1 MQYKNFKKQINESNK
16 FLKLNKNNVNLVS
29 LSFLHILRPQY
40 DLIKNFNSFYL
51 KYRISYHLKYSTIKF
66 LKYLFSYFQD
76 KKKLSKEV
84 DLLILSNFTN
94 LNHLNNK
101 LDFYFGNLQYFLNKN
116 KINCHTVFRNFTR
129 LSTNELRKK
138 NKIKNHHFL
147 DDFDKINCEISYFF
161 LFFFEYLKYK
171 IFSFQKNKNF
181 LNNKNFSFLNF
192 LTGISSL
199 RLANLILKF
208 IKESNPKMILI
219 TLEGHAWEKVLTRKL
234 REKYPKIII
243 AGYQFSVLSKNTNSL
258 FLKLDKKYEQDFI
271 FTKNKIHKNFF
282 IHKGFE
288 PSKIKILGDLKKE
301 KIQISKIRKIN
312 NIIICP
318 EALDYENEVMFSFAE
333 NCAKKINDYNFIFR
347 PHPSYNKK
355 FISRYKNLK
364 ISKTTL
370 KNDLLKSK
378 ILIYRGSSVCYY
390 AKDYKI
396 LPIYL
401 KTKNEISIDPLY
413 YFKRRECK
421 ILSVNDLK
429 KFIYKTPNLESKIKK
444 LLKINMQFSEKPNLS
459 IIKKI
464 LNDK

>member
-1 MQYKNFKKQINESNK
+1 MQYKNFKKRINESNK

-51 KYRISYHLKYSTIKF
+51 KYRISYHLKYSIIKF

-76 KKKLSKEV
+76 KKKLSKEI

-101 LDFYFGNLQYFLNKN
+101 IDFYFGNLQYFLNKN
-116 KINCHTVFRNFTR
+116 KINCHTVYRNFTR

-161 LFFFEYLKYK
+161 LFFFEYLKFK
-171 IFSFQKNKNF
+171 MFSFRKNKNF
-181 LNNKNFSFLNF
+181 LKNKNFSFLNF
-192 LTGISSL
+192 LTGISSV
-199 RLANLILKF
+199 RMANLILKF

-219 TLEGHAWEKVLTRKL
+219 TLEGHAWEKVITRKL

-282 IHKGFE
+282 IHK
-288 PSKIKILGDLKKE
+288 
-301 KIQISKIRKIN
+301 
-312 NIIICP
+312 
-318 EALDYENEVMFSFAE
+318 
-333 NCAKKINDYNFIFR
+333 
-347 PHPSYNKK
+347 
-355 FISRYKNLK
+355 
-364 ISKTTL
+364 
-370 KNDLLKSK
+370 
-378 ILIYRGSSVCYY
+378 
-390 AKDYKI
+390 
-396 LPIYL
+396 
-401 KTKNEISIDPLY
+401 
-413 YFKRRECK
+413 
-421 ILSVNDLK
+421 
-429 KFIYKTPNLESKIKK
+429 
-444 LLKINMQFSEKPNLS
+444 
-459 IIKKI
+459 
-464 LNDK
+464 